1 MKSAIKI
8 SKTFAQLTLAAT
20 LILLANGCD
29 RPGQQ
34 KGKILPP
41 VTSPTVSVSPVSP
54 TPQPVTSPTP
64 ELVPPQPSVPSHNQS
79 PPVNS
84 PSEPSQ
90 ISPSPLNRNGNEQIP
105 PHPLQNPT
113 ENTPRTNSDSSL
125 DGIWKL
131 QYSVNGI
138 IYESG
143 LEMRGNDGKMLTHFF
158 DVNTNQS
165 EMVEQTIELKPSPQ
179 GIVLFGS
186 NPVYPGTQTAY
197 PSYSPDNFLF
207 RVNPDG
213 SRIFYTCDDAGN
225 CSPVEIEYLGSN

>member
-1 MKSAIKI
+1 MKAAIKI
-8 SKTFAQLTLAAT
+8 SQTFAQLTLAAT

-29 RPGQQ
+29 KQQQQ
-34 KGKILPP
+34 KVQILPP
-41 VTSPTVSVSPVSP
+41 VPSPTASASPVSP
-54 TPQPVTSPTP
+54 TPQPVASPTP
-64 ELVPPQPSVPSHNQS
+64 ELVPPQPSVPSQIQAS
-79 PPVNS
+79 PVNS
-84 PSEPSQ
+84 S
-90 ISPSPLNRNGNEQIP
+90 NG
-105 PHPLQNPT
+105 
-113 ENTPRTNSDSSL
+113 SL

-131 QYSVNGI
+131 QYSIHGI
-138 IYESG
+138 VHQSG
-143 LEMRGNDGKMLTHFF
+143 LEMRGNDGKMLTRFF
-158 DVNTNQS
+158 NVNTNQS

-207 RVNPDG
+207 QINPDG